1 MMKNERGG
9 VICKIIAIPVGI
21 ALVAGF
27 FYLGYSVGQYRHKV
41 DALGEN
47 TASFPE
53 IVAKTLSRPEEF
65 TFFKTLTDKG
75 DKTVSIELKPK
86 PAQGVNNPEKLHS
99 EAETLKQI
107 PAQPSPSEKQKEVK
121 IEKETVA
128 PVKPVQVA
136 SQRPQAQARKETAP
150 VVSRI
155 TLRYTLQIASYQ
167 EKNMAED
174 DVKKMKKHG
183 YAAFIVS
190 SELPGKGKWHRVR
203 IGSLS
208 NRAAAEKLQKD
219 IHAKVGISP
228 VITIE

>member
-1 MMKNERGG
+1 M
-9 VICKIIAIPVGI
+9 
-21 ALVAGF
+21 
-27 FYLGYSVGQYRHKV
+27 
-41 DALGEN
+41 
-47 TASFPE
+47 
-53 IVAKTLSRPEEF
+53 
-65 TFFKTLTDKG
+65 
-75 DKTVSIELKPK
+75 
-86 PAQGVNNPEKLHS
+86 
-99 EAETLKQI
+99 KQI
-107 PAQPSPSEKQKEVK
+107 PPQPSPSEKQKEVK
-121 IEKETVA
+121 IEKEPVA

-150 VVSRI
+150 VVSRL

-167 EKNMAED
+167 EKNVAED

-190 SELPGKGKWHRVR
+190 TELPGKGKWHRVR
-203 IGSLS
+203 IGSLA